1 MNIRIILKLF
11 WAVWLRQRVGL
22 FMIMKFT
29 WQKGNFHQYSFYTTI
44 TKVHC
49 SRTVSYLKQYDC
61 VLNFEFIDELFDCLQ
76 LWLRIAQ
83 WPTYVR
89 TIGWNKMFARCRKI
103 EMNLTMNFELTLE
116 WPWMNERDWTWI
128 IMNQTEF
135 FELSALGQIQ
145 DVLFL
150 NLPHVKQPG

>member
-1 MNIRIILKLF
+1 
-11 WAVWLRQRVGL
+11 
-22 FMIMKFT
+22 
-29 WQKGNFHQYSFYTTI
+29 
-44 TKVHC
+44 
-49 SRTVSYLKQYDC
+49 
-61 VLNFEFIDELFDCLQ
+61 
-76 LWLRIAQ
+76 
-83 WPTYVR
+83 
-89 TIGWNKMFARCRKI
+89 
-103 EMNLTMNFELTLE
+103 MNFELTLE